1 MHIVEGREAQPWT
14 LEQALRL
21 TAPGNF
27 R

>member
-21 TAPGNF
+21 TAPGNL